1 MTTDALLISSKET
14 ALRLGICDRKCR
26 QLIYRGELE
35 SVQIGTRR
43 LVPVKALEEY
53 VNRLRAEA

>member
-1 MTTDALLISSKET
+1 MTTDALLVSSHEA
-14 ALRLGICDRKCR
+14 ALRLGICDSKCR

-43 LVPVKALEEY
+43 LVPVEALVTY
-53 VNRLRAEA
+53 VAALRSA